1 MTFLPDYITE
11 NKYREAK
18 TGFLESNICLTRA
31 WVIFMYTIFGDQN
44 DFHGSVE
51 ALQHSNELSIK
62 SLYLLVGLDWEF
74 GHNPAKNID
83 EVMRRYFEIF
93 PDLKNNEIMKVY
105 IDWMKEHG
113 KELAKIHNWTI

>member
-105 IDWMKEHG
+105 VDWMKEHG
-113 KELAKIHNWTI
+113 KDWLKSITG